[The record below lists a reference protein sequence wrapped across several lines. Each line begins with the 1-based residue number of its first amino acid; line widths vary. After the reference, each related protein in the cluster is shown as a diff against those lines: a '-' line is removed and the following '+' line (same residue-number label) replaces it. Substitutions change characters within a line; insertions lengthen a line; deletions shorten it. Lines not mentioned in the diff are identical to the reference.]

1 VNVLSDEYKFAKLK
15 TDLAE
20 LILHWEKL
28 ATHVKQKPLP
38 RKIIGDLAEELR
50 RVAGRNQ

>member
-1 VNVLSDEYKFAKLK
+1 MSDEYKLAKLK

-28 ATHVKQKPLP
+28 AAHAKQQPLP
-38 RKIIGDLAEELR
+38 RKIITDLADELR
-50 RVAGRNQ
+50 RVVARNQ